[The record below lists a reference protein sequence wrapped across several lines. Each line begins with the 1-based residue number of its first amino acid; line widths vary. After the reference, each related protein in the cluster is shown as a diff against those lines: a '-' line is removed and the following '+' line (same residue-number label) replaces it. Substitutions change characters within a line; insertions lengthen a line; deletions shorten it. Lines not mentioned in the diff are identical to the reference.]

1 MTFEEYYDNIQ
12 GHLQLLSGMDELLA
26 GWFLVTACTIL
37 TSFDYFDRNALVQA
51 KKFRKRGNK
60 DGAVWAFL
68 QLEEE
73 SLGKTLVIGEGKGTT
88 QVSLILN

>member
-1 MTFEEYYDNIQ
+1 MIIGKGNGNDSVSEDDAVAAYCLTLPGQTLY
-12 GHLQLLSGMDELLA
+12 LTPLL
-26 GWFLVTACTIL
+26 
-37 TSFDYFDRNALVQA
+37 QA

-60 DGAVWAFL
+60 DGAVRAFL

-73 SLGKTLVIGEGKGTT
+73 GLGKTLVIGEGKGTT

>member
-1 MTFEEYYDNIQ
+1 MIIGKGNGNDSVSEDDAVAAYCLTLPGQTLY
-12 GHLQLLSGMDELLA
+12 LTPLL
-26 GWFLVTACTIL
+26 
-37 TSFDYFDRNALVQA
+37 QA

-60 DGAVWAFL
+60 GGAVRAFL

-73 SLGKTLVIGEGKGTT
+73 GLGKTLVIGEGKGTT